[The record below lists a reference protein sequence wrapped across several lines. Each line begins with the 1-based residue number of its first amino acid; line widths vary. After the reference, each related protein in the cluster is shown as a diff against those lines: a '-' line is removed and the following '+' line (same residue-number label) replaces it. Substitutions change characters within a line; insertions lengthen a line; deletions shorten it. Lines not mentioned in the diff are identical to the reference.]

1 MSEEKKG
8 GIENLEKRISQS
20 TLLVLLTIIVIVFF
34 IFRETDFNGLIHRI
48 NLFYL
53 LLLILCLFAVWFLN
67 GLKLY
72 LVVKL
77 SGGKIYFKKSIEI
90 MFASVFGSNIT
101 PFYSGAIPTQV
112 YFLSKFAES
121 VGRST
126 AISVIY
132 MILTLI
138 VYLVFSVIL
147 LLTPHQFISGSR
159 NTFFMS
165 LAIFV
170 FVFSFFAFFF
180 MKYPK
185 KIKRVIEFVSKKIAK
200 EKFDPSSLEHSI
212 DEFSEGLALF
222 FSTNKLL
229 AIATLFIAF
238 VSQSF
243 FLMLTPLSF
252 KALSISAPFKE
263 IILTQIAMQF
273 TTSIG
278 ATPGGIGIMDAAFA
292 AFFQPLAPHTIAQ
305 LTFLYRMMSF
315 YIPTFIGGLFFYK
328 LLREEKAFQ
337 KQIKSSN
344 SDNDTLNNPDK
355 SI

>member
-1 MSEEKKG
+1 MSKEKKG
-8 GIENLEKRISQS
+8 GIENLEKRISQT

-53 LLLILCLFAVWFLN
+53 LLLILCLFAVWFFN

-77 SGGKIYFKKSIEI
+77 SGGKIRFRKSIEI
-90 MFASVFGSNIT
+90 MFASIFGSNIT

-147 LLTPHQFISGSR
+147 LITPHQFISGGR

-252 KALSISAPFKE
+252 KALTISAPFKE

-305 LTFLYRMMSF
+305 LTFLYRMISF

-328 LLREEKAFQ
+328 LLREEKALR
-337 KQIKSSN
+337 KEAEKAKIETKSFEQS
-344 SDNDTLNNPDK
+344 
-355 SI
+355 

>member
-1 MSEEKKG
+1 MSKEKKG

-20 TLLVLLTIIVIVFF
+20 TLLVLLTIVVIVFF
-34 IFRETDFNGLIHRI
+34 IFRETDLIGLIKRI

-53 LLLILCLFAVWFLN
+53 FILVLCLFAVWFFN
-67 GLKLY
+67 GVKLY

-77 SGGKIYFKKSIEI
+77 SGGKIRFWKSIEI
-90 MFASVFGSNIT
+90 MFASIFGSNIT

-126 AISVIY
+126 AISVVY

-147 LLTPHQFISGSR
+147 IITPHQFISGGR

-170 FVFSFFAFFF
+170 FVFSFFTFFF

-185 KIKRVIEFVSKKIAK
+185 KIKRVIEFVSKKIAN
-200 EKFDPSSLEHSI
+200 EKFDSSSLEHSI
-212 DEFSEGLALF
+212 DEFSEGLTLF
-222 FSTNKLL
+222 FSANKLL
-229 AIATLFIAF
+229 VTATLFIAF

-252 KALSISAPFKE
+252 KALSISAPIKE

-292 AFFQPLAPHTIAQ
+292 AFFKPLAPHAIAQ
-305 LTFLYRMMSF
+305 LTFLYRMISF
-315 YIPTFIGGLFFYK
+315 YIPTFVGGLFFYK
-328 LLREEKAFQ
+328 LLREEKALYRQ
-337 KQIKSSN
+337 KIKKERTN
-344 SDNDTLNNPDK
+344 TLNNLDK
-355 SI
+355 SV